1 MLFYSWV
8 CFYRCWMGFNWCCQK
23 WRITDYDMA
32 KVWIKKCDFYHE
44 NFNTVIIY
52 IKLALSIGAGW

>member
-1 MLFYSWV
+1 
-8 CFYRCWMGFNWCCQK
+8 
-23 WRITDYDMA
+23 MA

-52 IKLALSIGAGW
+52 IKLALSIGAG